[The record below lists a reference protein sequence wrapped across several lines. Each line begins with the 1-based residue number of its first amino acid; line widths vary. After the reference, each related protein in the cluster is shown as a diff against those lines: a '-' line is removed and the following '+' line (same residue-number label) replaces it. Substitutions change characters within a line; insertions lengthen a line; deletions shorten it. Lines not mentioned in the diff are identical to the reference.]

1 MITLLLHYQVLTII
15 NVNITI
21 NKKLHNQNKKLNRE
35 VIHEQN
41 SITK

>member
-21 NKKLHNQNKKLNRE
+21 NKTLYNQNKKLNRE
-35 VIHEQN
+35 MVHEQN

>member
-21 NKKLHNQNKKLNRE
+21 NKTLYNQNKKLNRE
-35 VIHEQN
+35 IIHEQKSN
-41 SITK
+41 

>member
-21 NKKLHNQNKKLNRE
+21 NKTLYNQNKKLNRE
-35 VIHEQN
+35 RIHEQN